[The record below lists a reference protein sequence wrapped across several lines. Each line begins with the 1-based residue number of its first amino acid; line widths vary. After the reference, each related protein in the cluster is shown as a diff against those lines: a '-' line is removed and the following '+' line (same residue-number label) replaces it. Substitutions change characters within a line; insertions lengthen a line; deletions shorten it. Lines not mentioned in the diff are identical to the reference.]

1 MLLSCEWF
9 LSWSDWSHS
18 PNVKII
24 PKFWSQQLKL
34 IIVNLRHQLENIILN
49 SKFISPELT
58 HPPRTRALARVLWL
72 CVNSR
77 EVNFDEGFYPTDDV
91 VYFISPKTVLK
102 QHGELWYLILFT
114 FLFMKIWLINWFSK
128 RGRSTGFQSREIK

>member
-1 MLLSCEWF
+1 MPSKDRL
-9 LSWSDWSHS
+9 
-18 PNVKII
+18 NN
-24 PKFWSQQLKL
+24 
-34 IIVNLRHQLENIILN
+34 VNLRHQLENIILN

-91 VYFISPKTVLK
+91 VYFISPKTVLE
-102 QHGELWYLILFT
+102 QLGELWYLILFT
-114 FLFMKIWLINWFSK
+114 FMSMKI
-128 RGRSTGFQSREIK
+128 